1 MVGVAASVAV
11 VAIGLSA
18 TAGPAGA
25 SPARRS
31 APAETGAAGVVLTSD
46 IPYGEAPDETGLP
59 ETLRLDLY
67 DPSAVAGVR
76 PALVVVHGG
85 GFAQGDK
92 TDAVYV
98 AMAQAFAEQGVV
110 VAAVDYRLRPD
121 TYPEFP
127 VASVDAQHDVQAAVR
142 WLRAHAGELRIDPE
156 RIAVSGHSAGA
167 ITALRVG
174 AHPDDPG
181 ASGTPGES
189 SMVAGVLAVSGFLAG
204 DVGAASAP
212 VRMLHGSADLLIP
225 LNWADDTCKRWEA
238 AGGACDLRVYE
249 GATHDATG
257 FFTPAAPEVAGFLA
271 CTVGGPVAYADVLAG
286 SAAAQ
291 VVAWATGVGV
301 LNGSVAGP
309 LAPSGDVTR
318 RQLAAWAWRWA
329 GEVPDATGRTGGSA
343 AIEWVIDS
351 GILHSRRDGTF
362 GRARVVSRAA
372 AAMALWRLA
381 GRPVAAPPSPTV
393 PGLDPRAKYAPAVE
407 WLVAHGIDALLVRG
421 TFRPD
426 APLRRVQLLRSL
438 RGLSADVVDGAA
450 VPNAPAC
457 PAA

>member
-11 VAIGLSA
+11 AAVGLA
-18 TAGPAGA
+18 VGAGPVGA
-25 SPARRS
+25 LPTPRAT
-31 APAETGAAGVVLTSD
+31 PPETDGAGVVVTSD
-46 IPYGEAPDETGLP
+46 LAYGEAPDEAGVP

-67 DPSAVAGVR
+67 DPTAVAGVR

-85 GFAQGDK
+85 GFSQGDK
-92 TDAVYV
+92 ADPVYV
-98 AMAQAFAEQGVV
+98 AMAQAFAAQGMV
-110 VAAVDYRLRPD
+110 VASVNYRLRPD

-142 WLRAHAGELRIDPE
+142 WLRAHAGELRIDPA
-156 RIAVSGHSAGA
+156 RIAVTGHSAGA

-181 ASGTPGES
+181 ASGTPEES
-189 SMVAGVLAVSGFLAG
+189 STVAGVLAVSGFLPG
-204 DVGAASAP
+204 DVGAAAAP
-212 VRMLHGSADLLIP
+212 VRMLHGSADTLIP
-225 LNWADDTCKRWEA
+225 LRWADDTCKRWA
-238 AGGACDLRVYE
+238 VAGGTCDLLVYD
-249 GATHDATG
+249 GASHDATG
-257 FFTPAAPEVAGFLA
+257 FFAPTAPEVTGFLA
-271 CTVGGPVAYADVLAG
+271 CTVGGPVAYSDVVPG

-318 RQLAAWAWRWA
+318 RQFAAWAWRWA
-329 GEVPDATGRTGGSA
+329 GEAPDATVRTGGSA
-343 AIEWVIDS
+343 AIEWVVDS
-351 GILHSRRDGTF
+351 GILHPRRDGTF
-362 GRARVVSRAA
+362 GGARVVSRAA